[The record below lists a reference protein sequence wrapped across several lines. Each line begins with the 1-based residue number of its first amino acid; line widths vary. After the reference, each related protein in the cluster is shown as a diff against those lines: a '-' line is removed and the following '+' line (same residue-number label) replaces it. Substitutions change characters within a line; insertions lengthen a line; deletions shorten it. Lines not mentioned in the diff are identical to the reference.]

1 MSRSLA
7 RLTLS
12 LAVAA
17 AIAAATAVTPAIAD
31 PTAPATGGEIVQ
43 VALTL
48 TGSSAPALAFARK
61 TGLHVDL
68 VTRHTVLLS
77 GPASQAADAF
87 GSRLRRVSAR
97 GNPTGATRYLAP
109 TAAPS
114 VPAALRGAVSAVV
127 GLDNRP
133 VFERH
138 AVPAGYTGTDL
149 GTAYGTN
156 EMAGGGAGITVG
168 TVQFDGWFPSDATT
182 YAAAAGI
189 TIGTNQITTVQLPH
203 SNVTPDGSGGDQ
215 EVALD
220 VEALLATA
228 PKAAQRVYIAPN
240 NTAGAIAVYS
250 QVADDVAAGRVQV
263 VSTSWGGCEPHFSA
277 DFMSQLATS
286 INRMVASGGT
296 VFAASGD
303 NGAYDCARPLVP
315 DGQLSVDFP
324 ASVPSVVAVGGTSL
338 SRDSGGAFT
347 ETGWGPAPTTT
358 SGTTYAG
365 RGSGGGTSAV
375 FARPAYQSSISAGGT
390 GRAVPDVSALADAK
404 TGFGAYSSSAGG
416 WHLFGGTSFGA
427 PMWAGQLA
435 SALSAGGLSSGLG
448 DIHAALYAAPGA
460 FRDVTSGANGFYSAG
475 GGYDLVTGLG
485 SPQWTALY
493 SALGLRLPVVTSVE
507 AGGTVSSPAGEPV
520 VATVTSPVAGTVSFL
535 PLTAPRAPA
544 RTTALS
550 QGLRITGPGASLTL
564 AFTVQRSLLPA
575 GALPSE
581 VRIFH
586 DGNVVPACGA
596 GVVQCVAS
604 TSQAADGLHH
614 TVNGARSGDWI
625 FAVDRVVRL
634 AGADRVGT
642 AVAVSRAAF
651 VAGSAPAAV
660 LARADQY
667 ADALAGAPLAAAKKG
682 PLLLTGSSALA
693 AADAVELTRVVAPGG
708 TVYLLGGPGALSPL
722 VADQV
727 TALGF
732 TVVRL
737 AGADRFATATAIATA
752 LDPTGPIL
760 LTTGLSFPDA
770 LAAGA
775 AAAHTGAAVLLTAGG
790 TPAPATQG
798 FLAAHPNATLYA
810 VGGPAARAYPQAIAL
825 VGSDRYAT
833 AVLVAKRFFPGVRA
847 AGLASGMSF
856 PDALS
861 AGPVLGSS
869 GVPLLLTG
877 TTTLASGTGG
887 YLTTS
892 KALTVHM
899 FGGTAALS
907 AGVTTAVWSR
917 LG

>member
-1 MSRSLA
+1 MFRSLV
-7 RLTLS
+7 RLSLS

-17 AIAAATAVTPAIAD
+17 AIVAVTAVTPAVAD
-31 PTAPATGGEIVQ
+31 PAAPATSGEIVQ

-48 TGSSAPALAFARK
+48 TGSSAPALAFARSE
-61 TGLHVDL
+61 GLRVDL

-77 GPASQAADAF
+77 GPATQTADAF
-87 GSRLRRVSAR
+87 GARLRRVSAR
-97 GNPTGATRYLAP
+97 GNPAGAARYLAA

-114 VPAALRGAVSAVV
+114 VPDALRGAVSAVI

-138 AVPAGYTGTDL
+138 IVPAGYTASDL
-149 GTAYGTN
+149 GTAYAANGV
-156 EMAGGGAGITVG
+156 AGAGAGITVG
-168 TVQFDGWFPSDATT
+168 TVQFDGWFPSDAAT

-189 TIGTNQITTVQLPH
+189 AIGTNQITTVQLPH

-240 NTAGAIAVYS
+240 STAGAIAAYS

-263 VSTSWGGCEPHFSA
+263 VATSWGGCEPGFSTA
-277 DFMSQLATS
+277 FMSAVATS

-296 VFAASGD
+296 IFAASGD

-315 DGQLSVDFP
+315 NGQLTVDFP
-324 ASVPSVVAVGGTSL
+324 ASLPSVVAVGGTTLAASG
-338 SRDSGGAFT
+338 SGGFT
-347 ETGWGPAPTTT
+347 ETAWGPSPTTT
-358 SGTTYAG
+358 SATTYAG
-365 RGSGGGTSAV
+365 KGSGGGTSAV
-375 FARPAYQSSISAGGT
+375 FARPAYQSSINASGT

-404 TGFGAYSSSAGG
+404 TGFGAYSHSAGG

-435 SALSAGGLSSGLG
+435 TALSAGGLGSGLG
-448 DIHAALYAAPGA
+448 DIHAALYAAPSA
-460 FRDVTSGANGFYSAG
+460 FRDVTSGANGYYTAG
-475 GGYDLVTGLG
+475 AGYDLVTGLG
-485 SPQWTALY
+485 SPQWTSLY
-493 SALGLRLPVVTSVE
+493 TALGLKLPVTTPVE

-520 VATVTSPVAGTVSFL
+520 VATVTSSVAGSVSFL
-535 PLTAPRAPA
+535 ALTSPRAPA
-544 RTTALS
+544 RTVALP
-550 QGLRITGPGASLTL
+550 QGLRITGPGAPMALS
-564 AFTVQRSLLPA
+564 FTVQLSLLPA

-581 VRIFH
+581 VRVFH
-586 DGNVVPACGA
+586 DGTVVPACGGGA
-596 GVVQCVAS
+596 AHCVAS
-604 TSQAADGLHH
+604 GSQAADGLHY
-614 TVNGARSGDWI
+614 TVTGASSGDWI

-651 VAGSAPAAV
+651 ASGSAPAAV

-693 AADAVELTRVVAPGG
+693 PADAAELTRAVAPGG
-708 TVYLLGGPGALSPL
+708 TVYLLGGPGALRPV

-727 TALGF
+727 RALGF
-732 TVVRL
+732 TAVRL
-737 AGADRFATATAIATA
+737 AGTDRFATATAIATA

-790 TPAPATQG
+790 TRAPATQA
-798 FLAAHPNATLYA
+798 FLGAHPNATLYA

-847 AGLASGMSF
+847 AGLASGVSF

-877 TTTLASGTGG
+877 TTTLASVTGG
-887 YLTTS
+887 YLSTS
-892 KALTVHM
+892 KPLTVHM
-899 FGGTAALS
+899 FGGAGALG